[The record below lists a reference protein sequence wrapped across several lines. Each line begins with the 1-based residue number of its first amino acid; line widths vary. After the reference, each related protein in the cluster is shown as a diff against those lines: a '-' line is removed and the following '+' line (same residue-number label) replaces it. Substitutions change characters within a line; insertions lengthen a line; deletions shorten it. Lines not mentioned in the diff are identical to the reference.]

1 MRRRNKI
8 VFFSNLTPMIDLIF
22 TLLIFFVVTTQFV
35 NSNNVIEVN
44 LPQATTSVTTDATS
58 LDIIIDKNNN
68 IYLNNKKMS
77 MVSFES
83 YIIEIAG
90 AKISPVIR
98 ADSKTNYGIVIK
110 VMDILRK
117 YGFANIDLSVKKQE
131 K

>member
-44 LPQATTSVTTDATS
+44 LPQATTSVTTEATS
-58 LDIIIDKNNN
+58 LDVIIDKNNN
-68 IYLNNKKMS
+68 IYLNNKK
-77 MVSFES
+77 VSIVDFES
-83 YIIEIAG
+83 RIIEIAG
-90 AKISPVIR
+90 SKISPVIR
-98 ADSKTNYGIVIK
+98 ADSETNYGIVIK

-117 YGFANIDLSVKKQE
+117 YGFTNIDLSVKKQE